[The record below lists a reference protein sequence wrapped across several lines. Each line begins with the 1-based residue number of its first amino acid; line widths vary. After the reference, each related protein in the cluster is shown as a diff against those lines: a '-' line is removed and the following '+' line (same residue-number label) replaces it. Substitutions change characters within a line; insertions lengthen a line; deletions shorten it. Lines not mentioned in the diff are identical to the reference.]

1 VEWSLADGTL
11 GHSPGDASQWVK
23 STLLQYQ
30 RADGTMVSYSNSES
44 GSSSLDQEQ
53 IDDDWTFDDLSNE
66 HEDEDG
72 VGGDDDDHDDD
83 DETTGLD
90 GPITITPETGNRREQ
105 ALQGNTSIDNSLPN
119 APPNGSSLLTLA
131 DRIESSTQV
140 LLRFTATSRLALE
153 VDDDSA
159 GGNRS
164 LNVLATLRSNLT
176 RAFEDQT
183 FVRYLLAS
191 DPVLFSSESRS
202 APTTAILVGLSGAI
216 GLIDSI
222 DPDPGN
228 NRTGSG
234 TPNLL
239 AGESVS
245 FTVRELIIGI
255 VVFVAI
261 TAFCVGSVFGGLW
274 YLSAR

>member
-1 VEWSLADGTL
+1 MEWSLADGTL

-66 HEDEDG
+66 YEDEDG
-72 VGGDDDDHDDD
+72 FGGDDDDHDDD
-83 DETTGLD
+83 EPTGLD
-90 GPITITPETGNRREQ
+90 GPITITPGTGSRREQ
-105 ALQGNTSIDNSLPN
+105 ALQGNTSLDNSLPN
-119 APPNGSSLLTLA
+119 APPNGSFLFAMA
-131 DRIESSTQV
+131 DTIESTTQV
-140 LLRFTATSRLALE
+140 LLHFTATSRLSLE

-183 FVRYLLAS
+183 FVRHLLAS
-191 DPVLFSSESRS
+191 DPVLFSSESRN
-202 APTTAILVGLSGAI
+202 APTTAILVGVSGAI

-222 DPDPGN
+222 DPDSGN
-228 NRTGSG
+228 NGTGG
-234 TPNLL
+234 GNPNLL